1 MSNYDTIVEGVR
13 RFGGTTSS
21 GTVVKDVF
29 AIMEGIAK
37 DIFDQI
43 NNSGIIPVDTGN
55 LKESTGIAM
64 YNGNRLVRLVP
75 NPKSI
80 AKVPRVNIG
89 LPGYEKGE
97 FWGYKLLEQAIDHG
111 VKNYKDGGY
120 YLVIFSSMPYAGIVD
135 SKQDYFSN
143 EIVNAL
149 NTIARIT
156 TNHTNITFHK
166 VTK

>member
-1 MSNYDTIVEGVR
+1 VSNYDTIVEGVR

-43 NNSGIIPVDTGN
+43 NNSGVIPVDTGN
-55 LKESTGIAM
+55 LKDSTGIAI
-64 YNGNRLVRLVP
+64 YNGSRLVKLIP
-75 NPKSI
+75 NPI
-80 AKVPRVNIG
+80 ATKPRVNIG
-89 LPGYEKGE
+89 LRGFERGA
-97 FWGYKLLEQAIDHG
+97 FWGKDLLPKAIANAQG
-111 VKNYKDGGY
+111 KFKDGGY

-135 SKQDYFSN
+135 ASQDYFSN
-143 EIVNAL
+143 DIVNAL

-166 VTK
+166 VTR

>member
-1 MSNYDTIVEGVR
+1 VSNYDTIVEGVR

-43 NNSGIIPVDTGN
+43 NNSGVIPVDTGN
-55 LKESTGIAM
+55 LKDSTGIAI
-64 YNGNRLVRLVP
+64 YNGSRLVKLIP
-75 NPKSI
+75 NPI
-80 AKVPRVNIG
+80 ATKPRVNIG
-89 LPGYEKGE
+89 LRGFEKGE
-97 FWGYKLLEQAIDHG
+97 FWGYKLLEKAIDHG
-111 VKNYKDGGY
+111 VENYKDGGY

-135 SKQDYFSN
+135 ASQDYFSN
-143 EIVNAL
+143 DIVNAL

-166 VTK
+166 VTR